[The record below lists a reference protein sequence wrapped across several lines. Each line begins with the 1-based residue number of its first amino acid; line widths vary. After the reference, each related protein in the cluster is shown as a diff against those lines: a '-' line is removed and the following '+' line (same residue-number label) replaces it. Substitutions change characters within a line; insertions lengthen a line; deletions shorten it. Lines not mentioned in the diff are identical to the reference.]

1 MSVEV
6 DDALLEGL
14 TTLRHERF
22 ARHRLYR
29 GDAAARAKMRTELGE
44 AVAAMQAARE
54 GGLAVLPG
62 AEGPRAG
69 VLWWVE
75 DEAWHGAPAQ
85 HVWVDHA
92 PDTTAVAWTCAALD
106 AVPRTPHFDLHLD
119 VLDVAVRRHLLA
131 KGLGIDS
138 VMLAGEP
145 GRALEGLMAT
155 NAPPETPADP
165 SLRIDR
171 LGPTDIEP
179 VLDLSVRVFQAEP
192 EWCWFGAHPAWIER
206 QRRAFTRTEPALQ
219 EVLRRDGRIV
229 GLWGSNVAENPF
241 WGRTAGMNFVLAPE
255 VRGQGLG
262 KIAYRRLLEWQVAQG
277 VDVFKGGTNRP
288 EVMHLARR
296 MGRAP
301 IQTWIRSKA
310 PFGPEHFAAALE
322 PAAPQ

>member
-1 MSVEV
+1 MSVEI

-14 TTLRHERF
+14 TALRHDRF

-29 GDAAARAKMRTELGE
+29 GDEAARAKMRHELGE
-44 AVAAMQAARE
+44 AVEAMQAAGE
-54 GGLAVLPG
+54 GDLAVLPG
-62 AEGPRAG
+62 ADGPRAA

-75 DEAWHGAPAQ
+75 EEAWHGAPAQ

-92 PDTTAVAWTCAALD
+92 PDTTAIAWTCAALD

-119 VLDVAVRRHLLA
+119 ALDVAVRRHLLA
-131 KGLGIDS
+131 QGLGIDS

-145 GRALEGLMAT
+145 ERALEGLMAT
-155 NAPPETPADP
+155 DPPPETPPDAR
-165 SLRIDR
+165 LRIDR
-171 LGPTDIEP
+171 LGPADIEP

-192 EWCWFGAHPAWIER
+192 QWCWFGAQPAWIER
-206 QRRAFTRTEPALQ
+206 QRKAFTRTEPALQ
-219 EVLRRDGRIV
+219 EVLRLDGRIV
-229 GLWGSNVAENPF
+229 GLWGSNVDENPF

-262 KIAYRRLLEWQVAQG
+262 KIAYRRLLEWQVALG
-277 VDVFKGGTNRP
+277 VDTFKGGTNRP

-296 MGRAP
+296 MGREP

-310 PFGPEHFAAALE
+310 PFGPEHFASVLE
-322 PAAPQ
+322 PTAAQ

>member
-14 TTLRHERF
+14 TTLRHGRF

-44 AVAAMQAARE
+44 AVAAMQAAGE

-62 AEGPRAG
+62 ADGPRAG

-106 AVPRTPHFDLHLD
+106 AVPRTPHFDLHMD

-131 KGLGIDS
+131 
-138 VMLAGEP
+138 EP